1 MACKT
6 FEIDENGNK
15 VRELTD
21 AQLKQ
26 RLLEDND
33 LYQKVAGLSAEKK
46 KTGKQ
51 LREERLA
58 FDREVVSAEPSN
70 IREWIMQ
77 YFAGGGKINTDD
89 FKSETGFGI
98 KNKEGRTRGLSEF
111 RKRIWMHNKLK
122 DTPTMARLIEN
133 LQEDWRTNF
142 GEEIDEQDARNEIIS
157 VMIDFDRPYDL
168 IEALRNEY
176 EINGKIV
183 KDRADRAGAK
193 EEAAYWAR
201 REEYERS
208 IGNIPEN
215 KLGEF
220 NDEISELERMSIE
233 EMDAEADMW
242 WDSLSKEEKE
252 QLTNPQE
259 YEKQTERADKG
270 LEKKDDVT
278 KQTDGD
284 SEKIQQL
291 KSDAEQAK
299 RKFLDA
305 ENEYAKIT
313 TALDKDVAKKQGS
326 MFDGKEQ
333 KLFDDSA
340 DLAKQAKE
348 AKRKLDEAKEA
359 YDKAQGLVD
368 DKLKGQIEMD
378 LKDAQQELLD
388 ALKELRDAP
397 DITKNNN
404 FAAKNVGE
412 KTAEAMDKVHK
423 ALVKYAKALIAKGV
437 TDVKKFAREVNLS
450 AKNVMKAWDEA
461 NGGKQYKVDEL
472 DYDMADIA
480 KTAVRRGIKVRE
492 KLLEVIDEQKT
503 KTKNVTKSLQAI
515 RDFVKEYSDRG
526 NLTRD
531 DYQKILDILPSIKNQ
546 KTLDKAADK
555 ILDIINNAKS
565 DKIEVSER
573 TLLKDRIKA
582 EVKAANEGYRQ
593 ARLEQKDIA
602 QAIKDFMDDT
612 EIKGALSPN
621 QVKVLVKRAASVNTE
636 KQFENFIDY
645 ADKVI
650 KDVNFAEDVAEI
662 ESAQRKAN
670 SRNHVSQNN
679 IVKEFTSVSPESIP
693 ENLWDDYMAALAD
706 LTARV
711 PSYKKMTD
719 MYYSIT
725 QFAKQPSP
733 FDAVKTFDE
742 ADKALKSALSNKIG
756 TLDEYKQLLK
766 DIRAFEKRVNGLF
779 ENGDI
784 TKQNYDDLLDALSSK
799 REKFDAQFGG
809 QVGQLKDQL
818 LAEANAVK
826 KSKEFKDAVSKVD
839 NKVDKDLLNELEVQT
854 DEDLKA
860 LSPQALS
867 DLADVY
873 QNVIDGYVD
882 HYRIRDIVAK
892 SEGARNGKQVKEQ
905 LDKAKIEVANVGELA
920 EEMGLSE
927 AAFREGDIGLGRA
940 KAGAVTKY
948 IYDPILRAITKSQN
962 QTQNGVKLLKEA
974 FGNHNK
980 QSRLRMGIVANALQ
994 EYMAQFNPE
1003 FANVKDIGNRDWVA
1017 EIFAKGN
1024 ANGFNSL
1031 EEANDVAKAWYSL
1044 NKTKATIK
1052 LPLPIIGKKKL
1063 AEISGDPISP
1073 KEIYDSF
1080 IANDGK
1086 FLTKEEHKALS
1097 TWFEYAGDTN
1107 FNTQR
1112 AANEMKGKEM
1122 NKEPF
1127 YAPRI
1132 REGSNIFGEDNVTL
1146 DEKNTRISI
1155 TSGFG
1160 KSRTSQAIEPIQFD
1174 ISISGEK
1181 AIANANKDYELT
1193 KALKEVNATLDAALK
1208 DGADPS
1214 VIEAIKK
1221 DVQHSLSNQ
1230 YNNRTKSGFTDKL
1243 TKLLS
1248 TSIQLNPLKT
1258 VKEFAATISSM
1269 PIRGGKPQGIAELFK
1284 ANGFKELIEYTG
1296 SPLSERF
1303 NINKQFEL
1311 TDGEVEDL
1319 RPLQKLAYLLG
1330 GLPELTMMQTVYMPN
1345 FKAEFKAI
1353 TGNEYSARDFKNDPS
1368 YRVKNARALRDANA
1382 IATNEVQKIIGGGSK
1397 FSARRDI
1404 KIPFGKV
1411 KADTF
1416 EGKVLGFMGGYPYR
1430 EQKEFWNGFKEVA
1443 ERRKEGEGLASL
1455 GSLRKPLAVT
1465 INTMV
1470 YSYMGAMLK
1479 TMVAQVMDEKE
1490 EKEKEKLLEEKFTPK
1505 GVTSALVGQLSNVT
1519 AAKYGSIGTNL
1530 AKSAFAIAAYN
1541 LEDEEQQKVLT
1552 SIAKENFF
1560 GMQPDFDRLTSEN
1573 KYARQTAMKL
1583 EMAKLIPAIG
1593 EAVTAWDAMG
1603 SSYNSAAELVKAKQE
1618 GKSLT
1623 KSDEEI
1629 YNLLNLSINA
1639 LHLAM
1644 MTQGGGVPSYY
1655 DLQKIIESKKKKEPR
1670 GIVN

>member
-98 KNKEGRTRGLSEF
+98 KNKEGKTRGLSEF

-359 YDKAQGLVD
+359 YEKAQGLVD
-368 DKLKGQIEMD
+368 DKLKGQIEME
-378 LKDAQQELLD
+378 LKDAKSELD
-388 ALKELRDAP
+388 QALKDFRDAT
-397 DITKNNN
+397 DITKLG
-404 FAAKNVGE
+404 AIVDPQKQ
-412 KTAEAMDKVHK
+412 AEAMYKVHK

-437 TDVKKFAREVNLS
+437 TDVKKFAKEVNLS
-450 AKNVMKAWDEA
+450 AKTVMKAWDEA

-480 KTAVRRGIKVRE
+480 KTAIRKGIKVRE
-492 KLLEVIDEQKT
+492 KL
-503 KTKNVTKSLQAI
+503 QA
-515 RDFVKEYSDRG
+515 Y
-526 NLTRD
+526 
-531 DYQKILDILPSIKNQ
+531 
-546 KTLDKAADK
+546 KAK
-555 ILDIINNAKS
+555 
-565 DKIEVSER
+565 
-573 TLLKDRIKA
+573 
-582 EVKAANEGYRQ
+582 
-593 ARLEQKDIA
+593 QKDIA
-602 QAIKDFMDDT
+602 KAIKDFMDDT

-621 QVKVLVKRAASVNTE
+621 QVKVLVKRAASITTDA
-636 KQFENFIDY
+636 QFDKFIDY

-725 QFAKQPSP
+725 QFTKQPSP

-742 ADKALKSALSNKIG
+742 ADKALQSALSNKIG

-784 TKQNYDDLLDALSSK
+784 TKQNYDDLLDTLSSK

-826 KSKEFKDAVSKVD
+826 KSKEFKDAVGKVD

-920 EEMGLSE
+920 EKMGLSE

-1044 NKTKATIK
+1044 NKSKATIK

-1146 DEKNTRISI
+1146 DEKSTRISI

-1230 YNNRTKSGFTDKL
+1230 YNNKGQRDFTDKV
-1243 TKLLS
+1243 TRLLS

-1258 VKEFAATISSM
+1258 VKEFAATIPSM

-1353 TGNEYSARDFKNDPS
+1353 TGNEYSARDFKSDPS

-1382 IATNEVQKIIGGGSK
+1382 VATNEVQKIIGGGNK

-1411 KADTF
+1411 KADTVT
-1416 EGKVLGFMGGYPYR
+1416 GKAIGFMGGYPYR

-1455 GSLRKPLAVT
+1455 GSLRKPLAVI

-1593 EAVTAWDAMG
+1593 EIVTAWDAMG